1 MRYNYDSFDYWD
13 ELISKNKTI
22 RGHMFMDTLP
32 TEGSIYIHTLLFF
45 KNNGLNNIWSYF
57 PDLKSLLGY
66 IQYSFLQEAF
76 YKWIYGKERMVI
88 NIPNISVEKIIKDAR
103 ANNKIT
109 KDEANNMIKH
119 LEMIKSYWNLP
130 NKELLKQLKK
140 FSREFNRTWY
150 GDNKEFL
157 YLKIFE
163 SAKELGDFVLNS
175 SYMTLSEEDFK
186 LKTGITVDEW
196 EEVCLDVSKNE
207 INAKKFRDV
216 LLKSLTEII

>member
-109 KDEANNMIKH
+109 KEEANNMIKH

-130 NKELLKQLKK
+130 NKELLRQLKK

>member
-109 KDEANNMIKH
+109 KEEANNMIKH

-130 NKELLKQLKK
+130 NKELLRQLKK

-196 EEVCLDVSKNE
+196 EEVCLDVGKNE

>member
-32 TEGSIYIHTLLFF
+32 SEGSIYIHTLLFF
-45 KNNGLNNIWSYF
+45 KNNGLNNTWSYF

-88 NIPNISVEKIIKDAR
+88 NVPNISVEKIIKDAR
-103 ANNKIT
+103 TNNKIT
-109 KDEANNMIKH
+109 KEEANNMIKH

-157 YLKIFE
+157 YLKVFE

-186 LKTGITVDEW
+186 LKTGITIYEW
-196 EEVCLDVSKNE
+196 EEICLDVTKNE

>member
-186 LKTGITVDEW
+186 LKTGITIYEW
-196 EEVCLDVSKNE
+196 EEICLDVTKNE

>member
-88 NIPNISVEKIIKDAR
+88 NVPNISVEKIIKDAR
-103 ANNKIT
+103 TNNKIT
-109 KDEANNMIKH
+109 KEEANNMIKH

-130 NKELLKQLKK
+130 NKELLRQLKK

-186 LKTGITVDEW
+186 LKTGITIYEW
-196 EEVCLDVSKNE
+196 EEICLDVTKNE
-207 INAKKFRDV
+207 INARKFRDV

>member
-1 MRYNYDSFDYWD
+1 
-13 ELISKNKTI
+13 
-22 RGHMFMDTLP
+22 
-32 TEGSIYIHTLLFF
+32 
-45 KNNGLNNIWSYF
+45 
-57 PDLKSLLGY
+57 
-66 IQYSFLQEAF
+66 
-76 YKWIYGKERMVI
+76 MVI

-103 ANNKIT
+103 TNNKIT
-109 KDEANNMIKH
+109 KEEANNMIKH

-130 NKELLKQLKK
+130 NKELLRQLKK

-186 LKTGITVDEW
+186 LKTGITIYEW
-196 EEVCLDVSKNE
+196 EEICLDVTKNE

>member
-130 NKELLKQLKK
+130 NKELLRQLKK

-196 EEVCLDVSKNE
+196 EEVCLDVGKNE

>member
-109 KDEANNMIKH
+109 KEEANNMIKH

-130 NKELLKQLKK
+130 NKELLRQLKK

-186 LKTGITVDEW
+186 IKTGITVDEW
-196 EEVCLDVSKNE
+196 EEVCLDVGKNE